1 MPCLKISID
10 NGKQQETKNSD
21 KKIQILTSRALPLAT
36 SLLAV
41 SSNTFRHHDQQKHHH
56 RDQHVQHLDH
66 DGNSLNDQV
75 RHNACR
81 EH

>member
-1 MPCLKISID
+1 MSCLKISID
-10 NGKQQETKNSD
+10 NGEQHETKNSD
-21 KKIQILTSRALPLAT
+21 QKIQILTSRALSLAT

-56 RDQHVQHLDH
+56 LVHVQHHDH
-66 DGNSLNDQV
+66 DGNKLNDQV
-75 RHNACR
+75 RHNTCR